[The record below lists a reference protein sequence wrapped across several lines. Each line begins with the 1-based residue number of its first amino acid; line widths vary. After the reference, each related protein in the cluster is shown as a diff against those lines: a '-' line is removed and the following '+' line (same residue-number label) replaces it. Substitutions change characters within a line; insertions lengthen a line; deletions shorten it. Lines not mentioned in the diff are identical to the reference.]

1 MSSAKRVKLN
11 NELPCQPNA
20 VNQSALCNELNG
32 LQKRCLNDLLISKD
46 STKYKDILSRI
57 IVSDDKTNN
66 FEEIFSLLFPERRSF
81 ENVSAQ
87 YTDHLMHLMD
97 SLGIALAR

>member
-1 MSSAKRVKLN
+1 MSNAKRVKLN
-11 NELPCQPNA
+11 NGLPFQPNA

-66 FEEIFSLLFPERRSF
+66 FEEIFSLLFPERRRF